1 MINYDHYFV
10 VSILLDHINTN
21 QFRRNF
27 PLDEPWLRLLRQHK
41 AIAVIR
47 HPEMSIALAM
57 AHAVAAGGI
66 KLIEITW
73 NSDRPSELI
82 AKLRVD
88 LPDCIIGAG
97 TILNL
102 QQLQKAISAGAQ
114 FIFSPHFERD
124 LLEASVYRY
133 QIPFVPGVFS
143 PTEIV
148 NAWNSGAKTVKVFPI
163 KALGGADY
171 IKCLQA
177 PLNQIYLIPTGG
189 VTIDNAKAML
199 DAGAIAVGVSGDLFL
214 PELIAAQNWSE
225 ITNRTRILTTN
236 LS

>member
-1 MINYDHYFV
+1 MINYDYYFV
-10 VSILLDHINTN
+10 VSILLDHINTD
-21 QFRRNF
+21 QFPRDF
-27 PLDEPWLRLLRQHK
+27 PLNKSWQKLLRRHK

-47 HPEMSIALAM
+47 HPQRSIALAL

-73 NSDRPSELI
+73 NSDRPAELI
-82 AKLRVD
+82 AKLRVE

-102 QQLQKAISAGAQ
+102 HQLQKAIAAGAQ
-114 FIFSPHFERD
+114 FIFSPHFDRD
-124 LLEASVYRY
+124 LLEASLYRY

-148 NAWNSGAKTVKVFPI
+148 NAWNSGANTVKVFPI

-177 PLNQIYLIPTGG
+177 PLSQISLIPTGG

-199 DAGAIAVGVSGDLFL
+199 EAGAIAVGVSGNLFL
-214 PELIAAQNWSE
+214 PELIAVQNWLE
-225 ITNRTRILTTN
+225 ITNRTRILMTS
-236 LS
+236 L